1 MITET
6 PEGYL
11 RFMSF
16 EINARTVLLGLLG
29 HPVAHSVS
37 PYLQNKLA
45 EACSLNQRYLAFD
58 IADEEALE
66 DAVWGGHAMGVKGFN
81 VTVPY
86 KKAVMEY
93 LEETDPIAKKIGAVN
108 TLKWEET
115 GWHGYNTDM
124 PGLLRA
130 LAYDGVEIKGKNVV
144 LIGAGGAANAALC
157 AALEG
162 GAAQVLILNRTV
174 SKAEELAEQF
184 SKEYPFIPIRC
195 MGMGDEFV
203 SYLDTYGSDWIALQT
218 TSVGMHPDVNGLP
231 VSDDAF
237 YDHLSVG
244 YDIIFNPKET
254 AFMKK
259 AKAHGGKAFNGLR
272 MLLFQGIRSYEIWN
286 DVTIS
291 DEIAGEILKGME
303 LAV

>member
-1 MITET
+1 
-6 PEGYL
+6 
-11 RFMSF
+11 MSF
-16 EINARTVLLGLLG
+16 EIDARTALLGLLG

-45 EACSLNQRYLAFD
+45 EACGLNQRYMAFD

-66 DAVWGGHAMGVKGFN
+66 DAVWGGYAMGVKGFN

-93 LEETDPIAKKIGAVN
+93 LDEIDPIAQKIGAVN
-108 TLKWEET
+108 TLKWSDI

-130 LAYDGVEIKGKNVV
+130 LAYDDVEIKGKNVV

-162 GAAQVLILNRTV
+162 GAARVLILNRTV
-174 SKAEELAEQF
+174 AKAEELAAQF
-184 SKEYPFIPIRC
+184 AKEYPFIPIAC
-195 MGMGDEFV
+195 MGMRDDFCSFMEGFGNE
-203 SYLDTYGSDWIALQT
+203 WIALQT

-231 VSDDAF
+231 VASDEF
-237 YDHLSVG
+237 YKLLSVG

-254 AFMKK
+254 AFMKRT
-259 AKAHGGKAFNGLR
+259 KAHGGRAFNGLR

-286 DVTIS
+286 DVSIS

-303 LAV
+303 AAIVK

>member
-1 MITET
+1 
-6 PEGYL
+6 
-11 RFMSF
+11 MSF
-16 EINARTVLLGLLG
+16 EINARTELLGLLG

-37 PYLQNKLA
+37 PALQNSLA
-45 EACSLNQRYLAFD
+45 EACGLNQRYLAFD

-66 DAVWGGHAMGVKGFN
+66 DAVWGGHAMGVRGFN

-93 LEETDPIAKKIGAVN
+93 LEEIDPIAKKIGAVN
-108 TLKWEET
+108 TMKWEEN

-130 LAYDGVEIKGKNVV
+130 LAYDGVEIQGKNVV

-162 GAAQVLILNRTV
+162 GASKILILNRTV
-174 SKAEELAEQF
+174 SRAEELAEQF
-184 SKEYPFIPIRC
+184 NKEYPFIPIRC
-195 MGMGDEFV
+195 MGLSEDYV
-203 SYLDTYGSDWIALQT
+203 SYMKESGKEWIALQT

-231 VSDDAF
+231 VSGDDF
-237 YDHLSVG
+237 YELLSVG
-244 YDIIFNPKET
+244 YDIIFNPEET
-254 AFMKK
+254 AFMKQVK
-259 AKAHGGKAFNGLR
+259 IHGGRAFNGLR

-286 DVTIS
+286 EVSITDTVAR
-291 DEIAGEILKGME
+291 DILVKME
-303 LAV
+303 VALRR

>member
-1 MITET
+1 
-6 PEGYL
+6 
-11 RFMSF
+11 MSF

-37 PYLQNKLA
+37 PYLQNRLA
-45 EACSLNQRYLAFD
+45 ELCGLNQRYLAFD

-86 KKAVMEY
+86 KKAVMDF
-93 LEETDPIAKKIGAVN
+93 LEETDPIAEKIGAVN

-130 LAYDGVEIKGKNVV
+130 LAYDGVEIQGKNVV
-144 LIGAGGAANAALC
+144 MIGAGGAANAALC

-174 SKAEELAEQF
+174 AKAEALAEQF
-184 SKEYPFIPIRC
+184 GRSYPFVPIRC
-195 MGMGDEFV
+195 MGMKEDFV
-203 SYLDTYGSDWIALQT
+203 SYMESCGEGWIALQT

-231 VSDDAF
+231 VSGDDF
-237 YDHLSVG
+237 YKLLSVG
-244 YDIIFNPKET
+244 YDIIFNPEET

-259 AKAHGGKAFNGLR
+259 VKEQGGEAYNGLR

-286 DVTIS
+286 DVTIG
-291 DEIAGEILKGME
+291 DEIAEEVLRGMQE
-303 LAV
+303 ALRR